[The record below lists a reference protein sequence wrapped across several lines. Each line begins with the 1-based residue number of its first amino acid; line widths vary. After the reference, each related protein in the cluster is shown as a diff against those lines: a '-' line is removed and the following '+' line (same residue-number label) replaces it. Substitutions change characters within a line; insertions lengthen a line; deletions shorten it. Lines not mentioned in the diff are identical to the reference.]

1 MAWLDEFM
9 DQVGGNKEDL
19 PEPSNFHNNMAYILS
34 AMFGARP
41 DQPATMEDDYLTT
54 EPMMA
59 HVNVEV
65 VEEGE
70 AGKAEST
77 EASKDSPFRIYTD
90 KMVFS
95 RPNRSLA
102 NHLKPIYVAAHLECV
117 PFKRILIDEGAA
129 VNVLPAKQMRKMGRG
144 TDDLIP
150 TDLTIMLAFF
160 VVDCTS
166 TYGALLGRDWIHQSL
181 AIPST
186 LHQQVVVYHE
196 AGIEG
201 PGFWEMVEAE
211 SWPFLPTANVVEAS
225 FYNPNVGNLK
235 CSGADENG
243 CPTKGRRQERELLDK
258 EEQKWQVGTSTSQ
271 HESKEESCREELKRA
286 IQMAECIYDLD
297 GPDDLPESL
306 ELVEFL
312 CAEPD
317 KPPPEVQDPLE
328 TIDLGTEEDP
338 RPIQI
343 SGLLGVDDRAK
354 IICLLQEFKDCFAWH
369 YTEMPGLDS
378 ALVEHRMPIKEGY
391 KPVKQTPRRMSKEIE
406 EKVKEKI
413 ERLVKAGFI
422 KPAKYVEWLAN
433 IVPVLKAVTKVVR
446 CCVDYR
452 NINGATPKD
461 EYPMPMADLSI
472 DAVAKHKVLSFMDG
486 NAGYNQIK
494 MAPEDIHK
502 TAFRCPGHVGAY
514 EYLVMP
520 FGLKNTGATYQR
532 AMNAIFHDLIG
543 QNMEVYIDD
552 IVVKSKTEEQH
563 LEDLRQTLA
572 RMRIHK
578 LKMNPKKCAFGVRAG
593 NFLGFLVHQRGVEVD
608 KNKSRAIMESPS
620 PTNKVQLQRL
630 LGKINFLRRFI
641 ANLAG
646 KIQPLTPLLRLK
658 DKESFEWGPPHQ
670 QAFDSI
676 KAYLT
681 SPPVLVPPQRGK
693 PLKLYISASEKS
705 IGSSL
710 AQNNEGGK
718 EQAVYYLSRI
728 LTEVE
733 TRYSPVERLC
743 LTLYFTAS
751 KLRHY
756 MLPCHVHIIAKTDV
770 IKYMLSKPM
779 LTGRIG
785 KWILALSEFSF
796 QYVPQRAVKGQA
808 IADFLAEHQESQS
821 EVINIPGSLE
831 VTSIWILPRKD
842 ISSKED
848 WVQQEIRRVAGLWIT
863 HWKLYFDGS
872 HTQKASGAGIVIVN
886 TQGVYHYYSF
896 LLDYQGNT
904 NNRAEYEALIIGL
917 EILMDLGAVE
927 VEVFGDSELV
937 INQLNGEF
945 TCRHITMAGY
955 YLAAT
960 QLLSFWDSEI
970 SVNHIPRGSN
980 LAANEMAQLASGVPI
995 QERRYGVDV
1004 EVQKRYLPSILE
1016 RGFSLDVMVL
1026 EAEIED
1032 WRSPIIHHLKDPS
1045 SPTSKK
1051 DRQQATNFDL
1061 ELVWN
1066 SERGTSECSLHSSLL
1081 VSSAR
1086 RAGTRGIPGDEKY
1099 RVTQEGLLESHFR
1112 EDEGLSEAESWM
1124 CKLTDADTSR

>member
-9 DQVGGNKEDL
+9 DQIRGNKEDL
-19 PEPSNFHNNMAYILS
+19 PEPSNFHINMAYVLS

-54 EPMMA
+54 GPMMA

-65 VEEGE
+65 VEER
-70 AGKAEST
+70 ALGKAEST
-77 EASKDSPFRIYTD
+77 EASKDGPFRIYTD
-90 KMVFS
+90 EMVFS
-95 RPNRSLA
+95 RPNISLA
-102 NHLKPIYVAAHLECV
+102 NHLKPIYVAAHLEGA
-117 PFKRILIDEGAA
+117 PFKIILIDGGAA
-129 VNVLPAKQMRKMGRG
+129 VNVLPSKQMRKMGRG
-144 TDDLIP
+144 TGDLIP
-150 TDLTIMLAFF
+150 TELTVSSFSGAITKTHGVLPLDVDLGSKQIMLAFF

-181 AIPST
+181 AIPFT
-186 LHQQVVVYHE
+186 LHQQVAVYHE
-196 AGIEG
+196 AGI
-201 PGFWEMVEAE
+201 
-211 SWPFLPTANVVEAS
+211 
-225 FYNPNVGNLK
+225 LK

-243 CPTKGRRQERELLDK
+243 RPTKVTAQKLLEQGMLLTREKLLVYGKGRRQEKELLDK
-258 EEQKWQVGTSTSQ
+258 EEQEWQVGTSTSQ
-271 HESKEESCREELKRA
+271 HESKEESCREELERA

-297 GPDDLPESL
+297 GPDDLPESP
-306 ELVEFL
+306 ELVKFL

-328 TIDLGTEEDP
+328 IIDLGTEEDP
-338 RPIQI
+338 KPIQI

-378 ALVEHRMPIKEGY
+378 ALVEHRLPIKEGY
-391 KPVKQTPRRMSKEIE
+391 KPVKQAPRRMSKEIE
-406 EKVKEKI
+406 EKVKEEI

-422 KPAKYVEWLAN
+422 RPAKYVEWLAN
-433 IVPVLKAVTKVVR
+433 IVPVLKAVTKAVR

-452 NINGATPKD
+452 NINGTTPKD
-461 EYPMPMADLSI
+461 DYPMPMADLSI

-520 FGLKNTGATYQR
+520 FGLKNAGATYQR

-543 QNMEVYIDD
+543 QSMEVYIDD

-563 LEDLRQTLA
+563 LEDLRQALA
-572 RMRIHK
+572 RMKIHK
-578 LKMNPKKCAFGVRAG
+578 LKMNPKKCEFGVRAG

-630 LGKINFLRRFI
+630 LGKINFLRRFF

-658 DKESFEWGPPHQ
+658 DKENFEWGPPHQ
-670 QAFDSI
+670 QAFDNI
-676 KAYLT
+676 KAYLA

-705 IGSSL
+705 IGSLL

-733 TRYSPVERLC
+733 TRYSPIERLC
-743 LTLYFTAS
+743 LALYFTA
-751 KLRHY
+751 R
-756 MLPCHVHIIAKTDV
+756 
-770 IKYMLSKPM
+770 
-779 LTGRIG
+779 RIG

-808 IADFLAEHQESQS
+808 IVDFLAEHQESQS
-821 EVINIPGSLE
+821 E
-831 VTSIWILPRKD
+831 R
-842 ISSKED
+842 
-848 WVQQEIRRVAGLWIT
+848 
-863 HWKLYFDGS
+863 
-872 HTQKASGAGIVIVN
+872 ASGAGIVIVN
-886 TQGVYHYYSF
+886 PQGVYHYYSF

-904 NNRAEYEALIIGL
+904 NNRADYEALIIGL

-927 VEVFGDSELV
+927 VEVFGDS
-937 INQLNGEF
+937 
-945 TCRHITMAGY
+945 
-955 YLAAT
+955 
-960 QLLSFWDSEI
+960 
-970 SVNHIPRGSN
+970 
-980 LAANEMAQLASGVPI
+980 
-995 QERRYGVDV
+995 
-1004 EVQKRYLPSILE
+1004 
-1016 RGFSLDVMVL
+1016 
-1026 EAEIED
+1026 
-1032 WRSPIIHHLKDPS
+1032 
-1045 SPTSKK
+1045 
-1051 DRQQATNFDL
+1051 
-1061 ELVWN
+1061 
-1066 SERGTSECSLHSSLL
+1066 
-1081 VSSAR
+1081 
-1086 RAGTRGIPGDEKY
+1086 
-1099 RVTQEGLLESHFR
+1099 
-1112 EDEGLSEAESWM
+1112 
-1124 CKLTDADTSR
+1124 

>member
-1 MAWLDEFM
+1 MA
-9 DQVGGNKEDL
+9 V
-19 PEPSNFHNNMAYILS
+19 
-34 AMFGARP
+34 
-41 DQPATMEDDYLTT
+41 
-54 EPMMA
+54 
-59 HVNVEV
+59 
-65 VEEGE
+65 
-70 AGKAEST
+70 
-77 EASKDSPFRIYTD
+77 
-90 KMVFS
+90 
-95 RPNRSLA
+95 RSL
-102 NHLKPIYVAAHLECV
+102 I
-117 PFKRILIDEGAA
+117 KRLL
-129 VNVLPAKQMRKMGRG
+129 V
-144 TDDLIP
+144 
-150 TDLTIMLAFF
+150 
-160 VVDCTS
+160 
-166 TYGALLGRDWIHQSL
+166 YGK
-181 AIPST
+181 
-186 LHQQVVVYHE
+186 E
-196 AGIEG
+196 
-201 PGFWEMVEAE
+201 
-211 SWPFLPTANVVEAS
+211 
-225 FYNPNVGNLK
+225 
-235 CSGADENG
+235 
-243 CPTKGRRQERELLDK
+243 RRQERELLDK
-258 EEQKWQVGTSTSQ
+258 EEQEWQEGVSASQ
-271 HESKEESCREELKRA
+271 HESKEESCREELDRA

-297 GPDDLPESL
+297 GPDDLPENP
-306 ELVEFL
+306 ELVKFL

-328 TIDLGTEEDP
+328 IIDLGTKEDP

-343 SGLLGVDDRAK
+343 SGLLGVDDRAR
-354 IICLLQEFKDCFAWH
+354 IICPLQEFKDCFAWH

-378 ALVEHRMPIKEGY
+378 TLVEHRMPIKEGY
-391 KPVKQTPRRMSKEIE
+391 KPIKQAPRRMSKEIE
-406 EKVKEKI
+406 EKVKEEI

-422 KPAKYVEWLAN
+422 RPAKYVEWLAN
-433 IVPVLKAVTKVVR
+433 IVPVLKAITKAVR

-452 NINGATPKD
+452 NINSATLKD
-461 EYPMPMADLSI
+461 EYPMPMADLSV

-502 TAFRCPGHVGAY
+502 TTFRCPGHVGAY

-520 FGLKNTGATYQR
+520 FGLKNAGATYQR

-543 QNMEVYIDD
+543 QSMEVYIND

-563 LEDLRQTLA
+563 LVDLKQALT

-578 LKMNPKKCAFGVRAG
+578 LKMNPKKCAFGVRAS

-646 KIQPLTPLLRLK
+646 KIQSLTPLLRLK
-658 DKESFEWGPPHQ
+658 DKENFEWGPPHQ
-670 QAFDSI
+670 QAFDNI

-681 SPPVLVPPQRGK
+681 SPPVL
-693 PLKLYISASEKS
+693 S
-705 IGSSL
+705 IGSLL

-743 LTLYFTAS
+743 LALYFTAS

-756 MLPCHVHIIAKTDV
+756 MLPYHVHIIAKTDV

-796 QYVPQRAVKGQA
+796 QYVPQRAVKGQT
-808 IADFLAEHQESQS
+808 IADFLTEHQESQS

-831 VTSIWILPRKD
+831 VTSIWIPPRKD
-842 ISSKED
+842 ISGKED
-848 WVQQEIRRVAGLWIT
+848 WVQQEIRRVTSLWIT

-886 TQGVYHYYSF
+886 PQGVYHYYLF

-904 NNRAEYEALIIGL
+904 NNRAEYEPLIIGL
-917 EILMDLGAVE
+917 EILMDLGATE

-945 TCRHITMAGY
+945 KCRHITIAGY

-970 SVNHIPRGSN
+970 SVNHVPRGSN

-995 QERRYGVDV
+995 QERKYGVDV
-1004 EVQKRYLPSILE
+1004 EIQRRNLPSILE
-1016 RGFSLDVMVL
+1016 RGFSLDIMVL
-1026 EAEIED
+1026 ETKIED
-1032 WRSPIIHHLKDPS
+1032 
-1045 SPTSKK
+1045 
-1051 DRQQATNFDL
+1051 
-1061 ELVWN
+1061 
-1066 SERGTSECSLHSSLL
+1066 
-1081 VSSAR
+1081 
-1086 RAGTRGIPGDEKY
+1086 
-1099 RVTQEGLLESHFR
+1099 
-1112 EDEGLSEAESWM
+1112 
-1124 CKLTDADTSR
+1124 